1 MSKRTIKRRCY
12 QEQLEHEI
20 ISVQT
25 VLNKIMKL
33 PMYENIDQEYL
44 KKDLIQSQVDLEL
57 ALAGLC
63 IILRKMHEN
72 SFLRLDRRIRE
83 DINSIIHANR
93 FEMQNQDLI
102 QVHSQQGYEEVR
114 VSQLLNYS
122 RKFIEES

>member
-33 PMYENIDQEYL
+33 PTYENIDQEYL
-44 KKDLIQSQVDLEL
+44 KKDLISSQVDLEL
-57 ALAGLC
+57 ALACLS
-63 IILRKMHEN
+63 IVLRKMHEN
-72 SFLRLDRRIRE
+72 SFIRLERDIRE

-93 FEMQNQDLI
+93 FEMVNQDVI
-102 QVHSQQGYEEVR
+102 QVHSHQGYEEVR
-114 VSQLLNYS
+114 VSVLLRYA
-122 RKFIEES
+122 RKFIDN

>member
-33 PMYENIDQEYL
+33 PTYENIDQEYL
-44 KKDLIQSQVDLEL
+44 KKDLIESQVDLEL

-63 IILRKMHEN
+63 IVLRKMHEN
-72 SFLRLDRRIRE
+72 SFLRLERNIRE

-93 FEMQNQDLI
+93 FELLDLDVI
-102 QVHSQQGYEEVR
+102 EVHSQQGKEEVR
-114 VSQLLNYS
+114 LLQLLNYS
-122 RKFIEES
+122 RKFIED